1 MTDPSEDRTTP
12 AQPLQNNG
20 LPTEEMAAD
29 SGNQSPSGSWYGQ
42 PTQPT
47 RPEGD
52 VAGQQPGQQAGQQ
65 FGQQPG
71 QQAGQQFGQ
80 QFGPMPD
87 QTPGQMPGQVPGQTP
102 GQAPGQMPGQAP
114 GPWGQAPGPWGQAPA
129 APGPTAPLDPW
140 GEQSTQAA
148 MPPATPLMDP
158 PPFGSAQPPFG
169 SAQPPFGA
177 AQPTF
182 GPAQSP
188 YEAAQPP
195 YGAAQ
200 SPYDAGQP
208 TFGPAQSPYDA
219 GQPPYGAAQYP
230 YGAAQPPYDGT
241 QPPSDGFGYQNQYQ
255 YQYQNPG
262 PMPQPKSNSGR
273 NAAIAVGSLA
283 VVTALVVALIVTNH
297 HSSNNNAGPVAH
309 TSSVASLTP
318 TATTSA
324 TATDTTTSE
333 DTQSTSTALAF
344 DPNQLNSASTDPT
357 PFTTA
362 ALLPQSFSD
371 SKSVPYSLAAGGQE
385 SCISSAMSSDVQST
399 LRKYG
404 CTTKMTG
411 SYTVNT
417 TTVNSNDDILV
428 SVQIFA
434 FNDAATAKAVYAAF
448 PANGSWDFGIWCPKT
463 GYGANPCSTNAD
475 YQDAYKSD
483 WIGQDYRYVV
493 EATAL
498 YTNMST
504 DSSNKAWTSAA
515 ADEAISAT
523 GPEYYISTQS

>member
-1 MTDPSEDRTTP
+1 MSDPSEDRTTA

-20 LPTEEMAAD
+20 LPTEEMAN
-29 SGNQSPSGSWYGQ
+29 SGNQAASGSWYGQ
-42 PTQPT
+42 PTQP
-47 RPEGD
+47 EGD
-52 VAGQQPGQQAGQQ
+52 VPGQQAGQQ

-71 QQAGQQFGQ
+71 QQFGQ
-80 QFGPMPD
+80 QFGP
-87 QTPGQMPGQVPGQTP
+87 MPGQVPGQTP
-102 GQAPGQMPGQAP
+102 GQAPG
-114 GPWGQAPGPWGQAPA
+114 PWGQPSGSWGQAPA

-148 MPPATPLMDP
+148 MPPATPMTDP
-158 PPFGSAQPPFG
+158 PPFGSA
-169 SAQPPFGA
+169 APPFGA
-177 AQPTF
+177 AQPAF

-188 YEAAQPP
+188 YDTAQPP

-200 SPYDAGQP
+200 PQYGTAQPTFGPAQP

-219 GQPPYGAAQYP
+219 AQPPYGAAQYP
-230 YGAAQPPYDGT
+230 YGAAQPPYDGM
-241 QPPSDGFGYQNQYQ
+241 QPPTDGFGYQYA
-255 YQYQNPG
+255 NPG
-262 PMPQPKSNSGR
+262 PMPQPKSSSGR
-273 NAAIAVGSLA
+273 NAVIAVGSLA

-297 HSSNNNAGPVAH
+297 HSSNNNAGPIAH

-318 TATTSA
+318 TATTS
-324 TATDTTTSE
+324 ATDTTTSE

-344 DPNQLNSASTDPT
+344 DPNELNSASTDPT

-362 ALLPQSFSD
+362 ALLPQNFSD
-371 SKSVPYSLAAGGQE
+371 SKNVPYSLVAGGQE
-385 SCISSAMSSDVQST
+385 SCISSSMSSDVQSE
-399 LRKYG
+399 LQKYG

-411 SYTVNT
+411 SYTVDT
-417 TTVNSNDDILV
+417 STVNSNDDVLV

-434 FNDAATAKAVYAAF
+434 FKDAATAKAVYASF

-498 YTNMST
+498 YTNLST

-523 GPEYYISTQS
+523 GPEYYISTQG